1 MQKIDAHQHFWKYD
15 PVKDSWITD
24 AMSVLRND
32 FLPQELETIL
42 KENDFDGCVA
52 VQADQSEAENKF
64 LLDSAAKFD
73 FIKGVVGW
81 IDLRAGNVEERLNY
95 YKKFKKIKG
104 FRHILQGET
113 NRDLMLHESFKRG
126 IGSLKKYDFTY
137 DILIFPD
144 QLQYAKKLVAEF
156 PDQKFVIDHLGKPCI
171 KFKKISNWKKDIKK
185 IAQHENLHCKISGF
199 VTEAN
204 WHHWNEEDF
213 RPYIDVVVESFGTN
227 RIFFGSDWPVCLVA
241 AKYEAVLEIVKK
253 YFSSFS
259 KNEQEKFFG
268 QNAIE
273 FYNL

>member
-73 FIKGVVGW
+73 FIKGVIGW
-81 IDLRAGNVEERLNY
+81 INLRAANVEERLNY

-171 KFKKISNWKKDIKK
+171 KFKKISNWKKDIKE

-227 RIFFGSDWPVCLVA
+227 RILFGSDWPVCLVA
-241 AKYEAVLEIVKK
+241 AKYEEVLEIVKK
-253 YFSSFS
+253 YFFSFS